1 MTHTNRASVHE
12 HNGRTQRTAT
22 ESSDLLLAFSQ
33 MPTGIKKPARL
44 AWKFYDAN
52 RGRPVKP
59 LGSFPDVADACID
72 AGGTQHFVEQPLRVA
87 AAHIRRRFRGIRK
100 AFSPDLSQALVVAQ
114 REESEADVS
123 ELNLAL
129 SCANPDTSVLLAFVK
144 DKREEIVA
152 EEHVVELA
160 EDLLAA
166 REQS

>member
-1 MTHTNRASVHE
+1 MSNTNRASVHE

-72 AGGTQHFVEQPLRVA
+72 AGGAQHFVEQPLRVA

-100 AFSPDLSQALVVAQ
+100 AFSPDLTQALVVAQ
-114 REESEADVS
+114 REEGEAECA

-129 SCANPDTSVLLAFVK
+129 SVNGPEHSVLLAYVK
-144 DKREEIVA
+144 ETREEIVA
-152 EEHVVELA
+152 KEHAVELA